1 MGLFTGLLTL
11 PLAPVRGVAW
21 LADQLAVEAARELEG
36 DEVSLFRELSEL
48 QRAEAFGELT
58 PDEYEAREEA
68 LIAQLA
74 RLRRQNAGGDGA
86 QHSADTHGGTP
97 T

>member
-21 LADQLAVEAARELEG
+21 LADQLAMEAARELEG

-74 RLRRQNAGGDGA
+74 RLRRQNAGSDGA
-86 QHSADTHGGTP
+86 QHPAGTHGATP